1 METKKTA
8 LILYIICSILVVF
21 AAIIGNDELF
31 FVTKPIIIPAIFF
44 YYLSINQENKV
55 STVIALILVLYFIG
69 NSIGLLE
76 LKDSVEMVMIP
87 YFSAYL
93 LLIWFGID
101 DFRKLKFNKMALFL
115 ASLFLVLMFMIT
127 YSIINVFKNHHPGL
141 VIPVVF
147 YAAFLSSYG
156 AIALYSY
163 QFLRNRIFYYLLIF
177 VMIRISS
184 DVFYMIYQM
193 VSPIVYFNYFQLSME
208 FLSYF
213 FMVKYFVA
221 KTDIEIGSKLNLTEI

>member
-1 METKKTA
+1 METKKVA
-8 LILYIICSILVVF
+8 LILYIICSFLVVF
-21 AAIIGNDELF
+21 AAIIGSNELF

-44 YYLSINQENKV
+44 YYLSINNENKV
-55 STVIALILVLYFIG
+55 SVIVALILILYFIG

-76 LKDSVEMVMIP
+76 LKNAVEMVMIP

-101 DFRKLKFNKMALFL
+101 DFRKLTLNKTAFFL
-115 ASLFLVLMFMIT
+115 AFIFLVLMFMIT
-127 YSIINVFKNHHPGL
+127 YYIINVFKSHHPGL

-147 YAAFLSSYG
+147 YATFLSSYG

-163 QFLRNRIFYYLLIF
+163 KTQKNQIFYYLLIF

-208 FLSYF
+208 FLSYY

-221 KTDIEIGSKLNLTEI
+221 KTDIELKTNLI